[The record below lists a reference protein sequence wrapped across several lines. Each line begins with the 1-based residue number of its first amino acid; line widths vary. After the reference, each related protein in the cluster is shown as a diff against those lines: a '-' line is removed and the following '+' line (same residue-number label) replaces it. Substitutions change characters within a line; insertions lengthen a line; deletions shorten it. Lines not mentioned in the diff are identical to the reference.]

1 MNMKLILSDIQE
13 LLFNVSGV
21 VMAFIVLR
29 KTPLV
34 FLDVLNE
41 VFSDKNA
48 RVYNLNYINKMQI
61 KQIRKHVTLKF
72 RWQA

>member
-1 MNMKLILSDIQE
+1 MKLILSGIQE